1 MIGPYIKN
9 QKLYYLKLPNFQ
21 IISGHDNLPCVKA
34 FRSVFGKF
42 SKEIRSLIFEFIT
55 QDLEN
60 MQHVTSA
67 EDDVENI
74 LRNRDE
80 L

>member
-1 MIGPYIKN
+1 MKN
-9 QKLYYLKLPNFQ
+9 NFHQ

-60 MQHVTSA
+60 MQHVTSTG
-67 EDDVENI
+67 EDFENI
-74 LRNRDE
+74 LRNTRDE

>member
-1 MIGPYIKN
+1 MKN
-9 QKLYYLKLPNFQ
+9 NFHQ

-55 QDLEN
+55 QEDLEN
-60 MQHVTSA
+60 MQHVTST

-74 LRNRDE
+74 LKNRDE

>member
-1 MIGPYIKN
+1 MKN
-9 QKLYYLKLPNFQ
+9 NFHQ

-60 MQHVTSA
+60 VQHVTSSSG
-67 EDDVENI
+67 EDLENI
-74 LRNRDE
+74 LRNTRDE

>member
-1 MIGPYIKN
+1 MKN
-9 QKLYYLKLPNFQ
+9 NFHQ
-21 IISGHDNLPCVKA
+21 IILGHDNLPCVKA

-55 QDLEN
+55 QDLES
-60 MQHVTSA
+60 MQHVTSTG
-67 EDDVENI
+67 EDFENI
-74 LRNRDE
+74 LRNTRDE

>member
-1 MIGPYIKN
+1 MKN
-9 QKLYYLKLPNFQ
+9 NFRL

-60 MQHVTSA
+60 MQHVTFA

-74 LRNRDE
+74 LKNRDE